1 MPTTRMSGVIHYL
14 RRAVPPR
21 DGAGLTD
28 QQLVEAYINRCE
40 EAALATLVYRHGP
53 MVWGV
58 CCRVLRDHHDAE
70 DAFQATFLVLVR
82 KASSIASPEL
92 LANWLYGVA
101 RQTALK
107 ARATSAK
114 RRTRERQVTEMPEPA
129 VTERDL
135 WHDLRPLLD
144 QELSRLPDKFRV
156 AIVLCE
162 LEGKTRKE
170 AARQLDVPEGTL
182 AAWLA
187 RGRVMLAKRLARHG
201 LAVSGGSLVAAL
213 SQNAV
218 SACAP
223 TSAVVSTIEAAA
235 LFAAGRAAASGLV
248 SAKVVALTEGVL
260 KAMFLT
266 QIKFGSAVLLG
277 VAVMVGLAAPGISTF
292 AQQDTGKPAQAAAP
306 ARKDKPKAPK
316 AKAGWREAFELKHE
330 HPVNI
335 VAFSADWIAAGD
347 EGGNLFLY
355 DAKTGKDRTLKFKG
369 GKKKGLTTS
378 VDHLQFTP
386 DEKHLFAV
394 LSGRRS
400 MWRLDLDP
408 KSKKPSPGVMSEQ
421 RTFLGTSADG
431 EFWLELQSANKRLAL
446 RPNGWT
452 RGAALET
459 ESILYKA
466 EISHAVI
473 SADDKWLAVVTA
485 DENLRI
491 HDRATLA
498 ETQTIPLPKQS
509 VNAVQFSKDG
519 KSVGVVGQN
528 GFAKVYDTESG
539 KELATLKGHRGII
552 FCVAFSPDGKT
563 IVTGGDDNVARV
575 WDAAKGKLLAVL
587 EGHKDS
593 IRSVAFDPSGETLIT
608 GSADKSVKAW
618 RLIK

>member
-21 DGAGLTD
+21 DLSGLTD
-28 QQLVEAYINRCE
+28 RQLVEAYINRCE
-40 EAALATLVYRHGP
+40 EAALATLVHRHGP

-58 CCRVLRDHHDAE
+58 CRRVLRDHHDAE

-114 RRTRERQVTEMPEPA
+114 RRARERQVAEMPEPA

-144 QELSRLPDKFRV
+144 QEVSRLPDKFRV

-201 LAVSGGSLVAAL
+201 LAVSGGSLMAAL

-223 TSAVVSTIEAAA
+223 TSAVVSTIKAAT
-235 LFAAGRAAASGLV
+235 LFAAGRAAAPGLI

-260 KAMFLT
+260 RAMFLT
-266 QIKFGSAVLLG
+266 QIKFGSALLLG
-277 VAVMVGLAAPGISTF
+277 AAVMLGLAVPGMWTF
-292 AQQDTGKPAQAAAP
+292 AQQDTGRPAQAAAP
-306 ARKDKPKAPK
+306 ASKDKPKAPK
-316 AKAGWREAFELKHE
+316 AKAGWRVAFELKHE

-335 VAFSADWIAAGD
+335 VACSADWIAAGD
-347 EGGNLFLY
+347 EGGNLFLC
-355 DAKTGKDRTLKFKG
+355 DQKTGKDRKLQFKG

-386 DEKHLFAV
+386 DGKHLFAV
-394 LSGRRS
+394 LNGRRG

-408 KSKKPSPGVMSEQ
+408 NSKKPSPGVMGEQ
-421 RTFLGTSADG
+421 LTFLGTSADG
-431 EFWLELQSANKRLAL
+431 EFWLELQDANKRLAL
-446 RPNGWT
+446 RPNVWS
-452 RGAALET
+452 RGAAVDT

-466 EISHAVI
+466 EIAHATI

-519 KSVGVVGQN
+519 KSVGVVGPN

-539 KELATLKGHRGII
+539 KEVATLKGHRGII
-552 FCVAFSPDGKT
+552 FCVTFSPDGKT
-563 IVTGGDDNVARV
+563 IVTGGDDNAARV

-593 IRSVAFDPSGETLIT
+593 IRSVAFDPSGETLLT